1 MNATVLNGLER
12 KFMGEA
18 LGGVSE
24 WSDAPER
31 ARAAGEDGE
40 ADTAAAAAAARAA
53 ASAPPAPAPAPIRAR
68 GRGHNTGPKGVKA
81 DYDDAMLAEELQ
93 RKRDN
98 MQHRANIERIALGVY
113 SDTPSVS
120 LSSDAA
126 RERDESAQRRAQRE
140 AGLLDADDGVAA
152 AGGGAREDESHT
164 SGGDDDDDGEADFFA
179 AYRAR
184 RREQMQRESALPS
197 FGAVG
202 IVSPPQFLREL
213 KACDARAFVV
223 VHLHEDAIA
232 ASRRLAGCLDEVAD
246 RKPYVRFIRMTAS
259 EADPGLDP
267 DVLPVLSLYRAGELV
282 DAVLCV
288 GAELGASFAPEDVE
302 RLLAA
307 HGCVL

>member
-12 KFMGEA
+12 KFLGESV
-18 LGGVSE
+18 GGVSE

-53 ASAPPAPAPAPIRAR
+53 ASAPPAPPPAPIRAR
-68 GRGHNTGPKGVKA
+68 GHGHNTGPKGVKA

-120 LSSDAA
+120 LSSDVA
-126 RERDESAQRRAQRE
+126 RERNESAQRRAQRE
-140 AGLLDADDGVAA
+140 AGLVDADDAVAA
-152 AGGGAREDESHT
+152 AGGGAREGHSDRHS
-164 SGGDDDDDGEADFFA
+164 SGDDDDGGEADFFA

-184 RREQMQRESALPS
+184 RREQMKRESALPS

-232 ASRRLAGCLDEVAD
+232 VSRRLASCLDEVAD
-246 RKPYVRFIRMTAS
+246 RKVCFYLPLLFKRILLTILTCPPHILTFKNSRTCAS
-259 EADPGLDP
+259 SA
-267 DVLPVLSLYRAGELV
+267 
-282 DAVLCV
+282 
-288 GAELGASFAPEDVE
+288 
-302 RLLAA
+302 
-307 HGCVL
+307 